1 MKIITGKTATEHVN
15 SEDDRGLHAGIFGS
29 GSYVLNTGTKLQ
41 ASIVSSTT
49 IRISSGDLVHQGCHA
64 RIPYNEYDEVTIDA
78 GTTGYNR
85 VDIIVAR
92 YEKRA
97 GIESMSLVAI
107 KGQPSSSTPVS
118 PSYNNG
124 NILAGDSIS
133 DMPLYKVTL
142 AGVNIESVESLFIV
156 WNKNNTIG
164 EYIYPVGSIYISV
177 NKVNPATLF
186 GGTWEQIKDRFLLA
200 YGDTYN
206 NGATG
211 GEATHTL
218 TSQEMPTHNHT
229 YDKSA
234 SSTDNHT
241 LTTNEIPSHTH
252 SVTGTAKDHIGRS
265 ILVGPSRAW
274 AGAGDMEEYTY
285 VGSDNDELDVDGTAQ
300 ATGGG
305 QGHNHTINI
314 SNTNTGSTGG
324 GNAHNNMPPYLAV
337 NIWKRTA

>member
-133 DMPLYKVTL
+133 DMPLYKVEL
-142 AGVNIESVESLFIV
+142 NGVNIVGVTQLFKIIRDIDDI
-156 WNKNNTIG
+156 NTYIRGELLKN
-164 EYIYPVGSIYISV
+164 IYPIGSIYMSTT
-177 NKVNPATLF
+177 NTNPGQLF
-186 GGTWEQIKDRFLLA
+186 GGTWERIQDRFLLA
-200 YGDTYN
+200 SGTYQA
-206 NGATG
+206 GYTG
-211 GEATHTL
+211 GSESKSYTPAGSVDSHTL
-218 TSQEMPTHNHT
+218 TV
-229 YDKSA
+229 
-234 SSTDNHT
+234 
-241 LTTNEIPSHTH
+241 NEIPAHSHTTLAH
-252 SVTGTAKDHIGRS
+252 YDLYTHRAQSADTDRIDVASSEMIQMTNP
-265 ILVGPSRAW
+265 PST
-274 AGAGDMEEYTY
+274 DT
-285 VGSDNDELDVDGTAQ
+285 
-300 ATGGG
+300 TGGG
-305 QGHNHTINI
+305 QAHNHGFTGTQANI
-314 SNTNTGSTGG
+314 DI
-324 GNAHNNMPPYLAV
+324 MPPYLV
-337 NIWKRTA
+337 VYMWKRTA